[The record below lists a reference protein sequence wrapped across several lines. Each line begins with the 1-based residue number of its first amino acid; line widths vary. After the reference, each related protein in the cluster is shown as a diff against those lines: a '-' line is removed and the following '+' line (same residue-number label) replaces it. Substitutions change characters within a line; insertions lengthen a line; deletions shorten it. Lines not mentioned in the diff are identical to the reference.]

1 MQDTRMSVLPNHLS
15 EVLPAVECGA
25 ALLESIEQSALAQI
39 GNTPLLKLRKL
50 TAHLPDTVSVYAKAE
65 YLNPSGSVKDRAAL
79 YIMQDAI
86 RTGALGPGMTLID
99 STSGNTGIA
108 YAMIGAALGIGVE
121 IAMPESASEERKRM
135 LRSYGAVL
143 RLTDPDLGSDGAQQ
157 YVRNKMQ
164 KSPGGYFY
172 ANQYNNDANWM
183 AHFEGTGPEIIEQTD
198 GNISHFVAGLGTTG
212 TFVGAS
218 RRLKAF
224 NASIQCVSVEPAV
237 AKHNLK
243 GLRHLKT
250 AMVPGIFDASL
261 ADIEMGCTD
270 EAAMEMT
277 RRLAREEGL
286 LVGISAGA
294 NVAAAINLAE
304 QLESGTVVTILC
316 DSGNRYLGHNM
327 WA

>member
-1 MQDTRMSVLPNHLS
+1 MSVLPNPLS
-15 EVLPAVECGA
+15 EVLPPAVTCGA
-25 ALLESIEQSALAQI
+25 ALLEQIEETALAQI

-79 YIMQDAI
+79 YIIQDAI
-86 RTGALGPGMTLID
+86 RTGALREGVTLID

-108 YAMIGAALGIGVE
+108 YAMICASLGIDVE

-157 YVRNKMQ
+157 YVLQKM
-164 KSPGGYFY
+164 KNSPEGYFY

-198 GNISHFVAGLGTTG
+198 GNISHFVAGVGTTG
-212 TFVGAS
+212 TFVGTS

-224 NASIQCVSVEPAV
+224 STSIKCVSVQPAV
-237 AKHNLK
+237 AKHCLK

-250 AMVPGIFDASL
+250 AMVPGIYDGAL
-261 ADIEMGCTD
+261 ADIELGCSD
-270 EAAMEMT
+270 DAAIEMT

-294 NVAAAINLAE
+294 NVAAAIKLAE
-304 QLESGTVVTILC
+304 QLETGTVVTVLC
-316 DSGNRYLGHNM
+316 DSGNRYLGHPM